1 MATLIDGRI
10 VIEDASGNRVS
21 GGKLRIYETGTTN
34 LADVFSDSGLTT
46 PLPNPVVANSAG
58 VCPQVYGEA
67 GLVVDCAMLTSADV
81 EISGRSFTMTLLGST
96 STGAEYDFGNSRG
109 KLSGSGGVF
118 SIEAGDMAGDD
129 TGGQMRLGGWGGTQA
144 DSIELDA
151 AAVDTTG
158 TFTENGK
165 ELPGV
170 VQTSSTSSG
179 AATVIIALPNTNP
192 EGCRVYEVDIIDI
205 VCASSGSITG
215 TFSFDNGATYD
226 ATGYYASS
234 SKAPTSN
241 AGVTSGGSA
250 NDTSAAITSMAA
262 APTAAQPAHM
272 HFKLITPNTTTGTV
286 SMVGVFCGGSLTSG
300 EEGTHAPFRAMQ
312 ETNGGRCTHIKLTFP
327 GTVSCTYRVV
337 PLRGFGE

>member
-46 PLPNPVVANSAG
+46 PLENPVVAESNG
-58 VCPQVYGEA
+58 ICPQIFGEA
-67 GLVVDCAMLTSADV
+67 GLVVDCQKQTSAGVD
-81 EISGRSFTMTLLGST
+81 IADGDFTMTFLGST

-179 AATVIIALPNTNP
+179 ASTVIIALPNTNP
-192 EGCRVYEVDIIDI
+192 AGCRVFEVDIIDI
-205 VCASSGSITG
+205 VCASSGDITA
-215 TFSFDNGATYD
+215 TFSFDNGSTYD
-226 ATGYYASS
+226 ATGYYSSAGQFTVASTAMTTAGS
-234 SKAPTSN
+234 SN
-241 AGVTSGGSA
+241 A
-250 NDTSAAITSMAA
+250 TSAALANMSA

-272 HFKLITPNTTTGTV
+272 HFRVVTPNTTTGTT
-286 SMVGVFCGGSLTSG
+286 SLVGVFCGGSLTNT
-300 EEGTHAPFRAMQ
+300 EEGTHVSFRAMQ